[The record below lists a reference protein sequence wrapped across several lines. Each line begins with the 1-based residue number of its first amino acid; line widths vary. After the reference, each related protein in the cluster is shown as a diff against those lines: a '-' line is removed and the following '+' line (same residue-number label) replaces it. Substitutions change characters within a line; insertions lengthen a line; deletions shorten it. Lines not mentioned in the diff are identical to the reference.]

1 MTAGFDPPAASGI
14 GEAAI
19 RRGLRRNRPK
29 FVIDEPTG
37 PGQSDGWA

>member
-14 GEAAI
+14 SEAAI

-29 FVIDEPTG
+29 FFITG
-37 PGQSDGWA
+37 PGQIDGWA